1 MSIDMHAHWRPAE
14 LVDALRLR
22 TSDPRVFRNDDG
34 RACIIIP
41 ADKETRTVDEIAK
54 KDVPTGKKYKIVPV
68 SDISSDRSFRNAW
81 TVDEA
86 DLTDGVGE

>member
-1 MSIDMHAHWRPAE
+1 MAN
-14 LVDALRLR
+14 
-22 TSDPRVFRNDDG
+22 SDSRIIFKNDDG

-54 KDVPTGKKYKIVPV
+54 KDVPTGKKYKIVAV

>member
-1 MSIDMHAHWRPAE
+1 MSDINYRIIYRDDTGKAHI
-14 LVDALRLR
+14 L
-22 TSDPRVFRNDDG
+22 
-34 RACIIIP
+34 IP
-41 ADKETRTVDEIAK
+41 AAKESRTVEEIAK